1 MTSAMISGLASISF
15 YISLGAIAGILTLS
29 LLAFVKDDFQFFPP
43 PSKNSWQH
51 ATFLSMFR
59 LFVYPLILLSLLT
72 FHFDSSPYQFA
83 GYILGGVIFFAGFS
97 VAFWITLKMG
107 WDNAFGEAVGLKT
120 TGWFRFSRNPVYV
133 ATWIGLVGWILLTRD
148 TRVTILIGLWAI
160 MYLLAPL
167 IEEPWLEQHYGAEY
181 SAYKQST
188 PRFFW
193 RF

>member
-1 MTSAMISGLASISF
+1 MTIAIISSLASISF

-29 LLAFVKDDFQFFPP
+29 ILAFVKDDFQFFPP

-59 LFVYPLILLSLLT
+59 LFVYPLIVLTLLT
-72 FHFDSSPYQFA
+72 FRFDSGTYHFA
-83 GYILGGVIFFAGFS
+83 RYILGGVMFLAGFS
-97 VAFWITLKMG
+97 VAFWITFKMG
-107 WDNAFGEAVGLKT
+107 WDNAFGDAVSLKT

-133 ATWIGLVGWILLTRD
+133 ATWVGLVGWTLITTD
-148 TRVTILIGLWAI
+148 MRVTILIVLWAI
-160 MYLLAPL
+160 MYLLAPF
-167 IEEPWLEQHYGAEY
+167 IEEPWLEQQYGAKY